1 MSTPGY
7 NMDYY
12 EYKTN
17 QNENLINTENK
28 NSPDI
33 DNPYIINSQDNN
45 NSYEIYNNSLC
56 FGCVFFV
63 MIMIPPLIPFLI
75 IPFFLLEK
83 KIKISKNENTGEL
96 ILMKISYGKCK
107 KIIKNF
113 SIEDT
118 AFQIRKSFL
127 EGGGQNI
134 EAVTIYLYNTSLKEI
149 DLDTSNVKNEPF
161 QSIYIF
167 KDYEG
172 KFESVNSNLSKF
184 IKKTFENKI
193 DDELKKYVPNF
204 EKNNENN
211 FLFQIDNSQ
220 KVYNQIIKISDYYY
234 IYYSYN
240 YLYDP
245 DHKEIF
251 KRIDWIFQKI

>member
-1 MSTPGY
+1 MSKPGY

-28 NSPDI
+28 NCPDI

-45 NSYEIYNNSLC
+45 NSYEIYKSKFWC
-56 FGCVFFV
+56 GC
-63 MIMIPPLIPFLI
+63 MILLLIMIPPLIPFLI
-75 IPFFLLEK
+75 IPLLLLEK

-96 ILMKISYGKCK
+96 IVMKISYGSCK
-107 KIIKNF
+107 KTINF

-118 AFQIRKSFL
+118 AIQIRKSFL
-127 EGGGQNI
+127 EEGDV
-134 EAVTIYLYNTSLKEI
+134 VTICLYNTSLKEI

-172 KFESVNSNLSKF
+172 KFESVNSN
-184 IKKTFENKI
+184 TR
-193 DDELKKYVPNF
+193 DET
-204 EKNNENN
+204 
-211 FLFQIDNSQ
+211 
-220 KVYNQIIKISDYYY
+220 
-234 IYYSYN
+234 
-240 YLYDP
+240 
-245 DHKEIF
+245 
-251 KRIDWIFQKI
+251 